1 MDTIANPCAT
11 CDMKMPSGLRLSRS
25 MKAPS
30 SSAEPSRAMS
40 SKTRQTIAITG
51 LAFFT
56 AEMTSSGFSWVKI
69 TTTATISSTMP
80 MKERGLNRCRDT
92 GSMASAVSCGASA
105 RISARMSSTMC
116 LFQPGRARVPAGTA
130 AFWMN
135 GVSEIIVSSPST
147 SRPAVTAR
155 SGPMSTASSN
165 SSCT

>member
-1 MDTIANPCAT
+1 MRSDAAGMDTIANPCAT

-69 TTTATISSTMP
+69 TTTATISSTVP
-80 MKERGLNRCRDT
+80 MKERGLNRDRDT

-116 LFQPGRARVPAGTA
+116 LFQPGRPRAGG
-130 AFWMN
+130 N
-135 GVSEIIVSSPST
+135 GRLLDEWVSEIIVSSPST

-155 SGPMSTASSN
+155 RGR
-165 SSCT
+165 